1 MKKHVWI
8 VGLLMVLCLAGLVP
22 ALANA
27 AEPDQQALTDLLN
40 NLDQKI
46 KDADQRRV
54 AHPKFLEELRAL
66 VKEYRAKIRV
76 VFLSEDFSDGD
87 YYNNPEWV
95 VDSGTFRVT
104 KNRRLL
110 SEAAVETKPTPS
122 APAEKEKTTP
132 LGGILKDILKT
143 PAEEEKTPSTAP
155 AAEEAQIYTLAS
167 IGPTFE
173 VDLMLVSRSTRGFM
187 ELVLL
192 GGDENVPYYRVI
204 YRPSSSRERPIE
216 IVRERDG
223 KSFTIDAAQQYV
235 SLDDN
240 VPHRIQWIRDSQG
253 RMRIL
258 IDEKEV
264 LSTYEFYYQRNFTG
278 LAFVNRGGTYEVG
291 PIIVYQAQETKTQ

>member
-1 MKKHVWI
+1 MKKHLWI

-54 AHPKFLEELRAL
+54 ANPKFLEELRAL

-95 VDSGTFRVT
+95 VNSGTFRVT

-110 SEAAVETKPTPS
+110 SEAAAEKPATTS

-143 PAEEEKTPSTAP
+143 PTEEEKTPSTAP

-167 IGPTFE
+167 IGPAFE

-192 GGDENVPYYRVI
+192 GGDQNTPYYRVS
-204 YRPSSSRERPIE
+204 YRPSASRERPIE
-216 IVRERDG
+216 IIRERDG

-240 VPHRIQWIRDSQG
+240 VPHRIQWIRDSKG

-264 LSTYEFYYQRNFTG
+264 LSTYEVYYQQNFTG

-291 PIIVYQAQETKTQ
+291 PIMVYQAQEAKTQ

>member
-8 VGLLMVLCLAGLVP
+8 IGWLMVLSLAGLVP

-27 AEPDQQALTDLLN
+27 AEPDQKDLTDLLN

-76 VFLSEDFSDGD
+76 VFLSEDFSDGE
-87 YYNNPEWV
+87 YLHNPGWV

-104 KNRRLL
+104 KSQRLL
-110 SEAAVETKPTPS
+110 SEATAETQSTT
-122 APAEKEKTTP
+122 AAEKEKTTP
-132 LGGILKDILKT
+132 LTGFLKDILKT
-143 PAEEEKTPSTAP
+143 PTEEEKTQANAP
-155 AAEEAQIYTLAS
+155 APKVALIHTLAS
-167 IGPTFE
+167 IGPSFE

-192 GGDENVPYYRVI
+192 GGDQNLPYYRVV
-204 YRPSSSRERPIE
+204 YRPSTSRERPIE
-216 IVRERDG
+216 IIRERDG
-223 KSFTIDAAQQYV
+223 KSFTIDAAPQFV

-240 VPHRIQWIRDSQG
+240 VPHRIQWIRDSKG

-264 LSTYEFYYQRNFTG
+264 LSTYEFYYQQDFTG

-291 PIIVYQAQETKTQ
+291 PIMVYQAQETKTQ

>member
-1 MKKHVWI
+1 MKKHVWMI
-8 VGLLMVLCLAGLVP
+8 GLLMVLCLAGLVP

-54 AHPKFLEELRAL
+54 AQPKFLEELRAL

-95 VDSGTFRVT
+95 VNSGTFRVT

-110 SEAAVETKPTPS
+110 SEAAAETKPTPS
-122 APAEKEKTTP
+122 APVEKEKTTP

-143 PAEEEKTPSTAP
+143 PAEEGKAQGTAP
-155 AAEEAQIYTLAS
+155 AAEEARIYTLAS
-167 IGPTFE
+167 IGPAFE

-187 ELVLL
+187 ELGLL
-192 GGDENVPYYRVI
+192 GGDENVPYYRVS
-204 YRPSSSRERPIE
+204 YRPSTSRERPIE
-216 IVRERDG
+216 IIRERDG

-240 VPHRIQWIRDSQG
+240 VPHRIQWIRDSKG

-264 LSTYEFYYQRNFTG
+264 LSTYEVYYQQNFTG

-291 PIIVYQAQETKTQ
+291 PIMVYQAQEAKTQ

>member
-8 VGLLMVLCLAGLVP
+8 IGWLMVLCLTGLVP

-40 NLDQKI
+40 SLDKKI

-76 VFLSEDFSDGD
+76 VFVNEDFSDGE
-87 YYNNPEWV
+87 YSHNPIWV

-110 SEAAVETKPTPS
+110 SEAAAETQSTPS
-122 APAEKEKTTP
+122 TSEEKEKTSG
-132 LGGILKDILKT
+132 LSGILKDILKT
-143 PAEEEKTPSTAP
+143 PPEEEKTSGTAP
-155 AAEEAQIYTLAS
+155 AAKTALIHTLAS
-167 IGPTFE
+167 IGPAFE
-173 VDLMLVSRSTRGFM
+173 VDLTLVSRSTRGFM

-204 YRPSSSRERPIE
+204 YRASASRERPIE
-216 IVRERDG
+216 IVRVRDG
-223 KSFTIDAAQQYV
+223 KSFTIDAAPQFV

-240 VPHRIQWIRDSQG
+240 VPHRIQWVRDSMG

-264 LSTYEFYYQRNFTG
+264 LSTYEFYYQGNFTG
-278 LAFVNRGGTYEVG
+278 LAFVNRGGIYEVG
-291 PIIVYQAQETKTQ
+291 PIMVYQTQEAKTQ

>member
-8 VGLLMVLCLAGLVP
+8 FGLLMVFCLAGLVP

-40 NLDQKI
+40 SLDKKI

-76 VFLSEDFSDGD
+76 VFLSEDFSDGE
-87 YYNNPEWV
+87 YSHNPVWV

-104 KNRRLL
+104 KGRKLL
-110 SEAAVETKPTPS
+110 SEAAAETQSTPS
-122 APAEKEKTTP
+122 TSEEKTSG
-132 LGGILKDILKT
+132 LSGILKDILKT
-143 PAEEEKTPSTAP
+143 PPEEEKTSGTAP
-155 AAEEAQIYTLAS
+155 AAKTALIHTLAS
-167 IGPTFE
+167 IGPAFE
-173 VDLMLVSRSTRGFM
+173 VDLTLVSRSTRGFM

-204 YRPSSSRERPIE
+204 YRASASRERPIE
-216 IVRERDG
+216 IVRVRDG
-223 KSFTIDAAQQYV
+223 KSFTIDAAPQFV

-240 VPHRIQWIRDSQG
+240 VPHRIQWVRDSMG

-264 LSTYEFYYQRNFTG
+264 LSTYEFYYQGNFTG
-278 LAFVNRGGTYEVG
+278 LAFVNRGGIYEVG
-291 PIIVYQAQETKTQ
+291 PIMVYQTQEAKTQ

>member
-8 VGLLMVLCLAGLVP
+8 FGLLMVFCLAGLVP

-40 NLDQKI
+40 SLDKKI

-76 VFLSEDFSDGD
+76 VFLSEDFSDGE
-87 YYNNPEWV
+87 YSHNPVWV

-104 KNRRLL
+104 KGRRLL
-110 SEAAVETKPTPS
+110 SEAAAETQSTPS
-122 APAEKEKTTP
+122 TSEEKTSG
-132 LGGILKDILKT
+132 LSGILKDILKT
-143 PAEEEKTPSTAP
+143 PPEEEKTSGTAP
-155 AAEEAQIYTLAS
+155 AAKTALIHTLAS
-167 IGPTFE
+167 IGPAFE
-173 VDLMLVSRSTRGFM
+173 VDLTLVSRSTRGFM

-192 GGDENVPYYRVI
+192 GGDQNVPYYRMI
-204 YRPSSSRERPIE
+204 YRASTARERPIE

-223 KSFTIDAAQQYV
+223 KSFTIDAAPQFV

-240 VPHRIQWIRDSQG
+240 VPHRIQWIRDSMG

-264 LSTYEFYYQRNFTG
+264 LSTYEFYYQGNFTG
-278 LAFVNRGGTYEVG
+278 LAFVNRGGIYEVG
-291 PIIVYQAQETKTQ
+291 PIMVYQTQEAKTQ

>member
-1 MKKHVWI
+1 MKKHLWI

-54 AHPKFLEELRAL
+54 AHPKFLEELRVL

-87 YYNNPEWV
+87 YVHNPGWV

-110 SEAAVETKPTPS
+110 SEAAAETQSTTS
-122 APAEKEKTTP
+122 ASAEKEKTTP
-132 LGGILKDILKT
+132 LAGILKDILKT
-143 PAEEEKTPSTAP
+143 PTEEEKTQGNAP
-155 AAEEAQIYTLAS
+155 TPKEAVIHALAS
-167 IGPTFE
+167 IGPAFE

-240 VPHRIQWIRDSQG
+240 VLHRIQWIRDSKG

>member
-8 VGLLMVLCLAGLVP
+8 VGLLMVFCLAGLVP

-40 NLDQKI
+40 SLDKKI

-76 VFLSEDFSDGD
+76 VFLSEDFSDGE
-87 YYNNPEWV
+87 YSHNPVWV

-104 KNRRLL
+104 KGRRLL
-110 SEAAVETKPTPS
+110 SEAAAETQSTPS
-122 APAEKEKTTP
+122 TSEEKTSG
-132 LGGILKDILKT
+132 LSGILKDILKT
-143 PAEEEKTPSTAP
+143 PPEEEKTSGTAP
-155 AAEEAQIYTLAS
+155 AAKTALIHTLAS
-167 IGPTFE
+167 IGPAFE
-173 VDLMLVSRSTRGFM
+173 VDLTLVSRSTRGFM

-192 GGDENVPYYRVI
+192 GGDQNVPYYRMI
-204 YRPSSSRERPIE
+204 YRASTARERPIE

-223 KSFTIDAAQQYV
+223 KSFTIDAAPQFV

-240 VPHRIQWIRDSQG
+240 IPHRIQWIRDSMG

-264 LSTYEFYYQRNFTG
+264 LSTYEFYYQGNFTG
-278 LAFVNRGGTYEVG
+278 LAFVNRGGIYEVG
-291 PIIVYQAQETKTQ
+291 PIMVYQTQEAKTQ

>member
-1 MKKHVWI
+1 MKKHLWI
-8 VGLLMVLCLAGLVP
+8 VGFLMVLCLAGLVP

-95 VDSGTFRVT
+95 VNSGTFRVT

-110 SEAAVETKPTPS
+110 SEAAAETKPTPS

-143 PAEEEKTPSTAP
+143 PAEEGKAQGTAP
-155 AAEEAQIYTLAS
+155 AAEEARIYTLAS
-167 IGPTFE
+167 IGPAFE

-240 VPHRIQWIRDSQG
+240 VPHRIQWIRDSKG

>member
-1 MKKHVWI
+1 MKKHLWI

-27 AEPDQQALTDLLN
+27 AESDQQALTDLLN

-54 AHPKFLEELRAL
+54 ANPKFLEELRAL

-95 VDSGTFRVT
+95 VNSGTFRVT

-110 SEAAVETKPTPS
+110 SEAAAETKSTPS

-143 PAEEEKTPSTAP
+143 PTEEEKTPSTAP

-167 IGPTFE
+167 IGPAFE